1 MLRISSAE
9 MKNFWSNYP
18 PALLHDGN
26 IYNFAHSSSTK
37 DGMWIRINLVQRSLI
52 TRVLVYNRS
61 ECCQERIIG
70 ASLFIKLGDQYVKHC
85 GDFNTAKIEYD
96 FHCTGGGDVV
106 EVSQEGSVE
115 AWNLAEI
122 RVYGTPLP
130 SPGLNMTTIF

>member
-1 MLRISSAE
+1 

-18 PALLHDGN
+18 PAILHDGN
-26 IYNFAHSSSTK
+26 VNNFAHSSSTK

-85 GDFNTAKIEYD
+85 GDLSTAKIEYD

-106 EVSQEGSVE
+106 EFPYCDGSHNKFN
-115 AWNLAEI
+115 ATTGDNL
-122 RVYGTPLP
+122 GPLII
-130 SPGLNMTTIF
+130 NNE